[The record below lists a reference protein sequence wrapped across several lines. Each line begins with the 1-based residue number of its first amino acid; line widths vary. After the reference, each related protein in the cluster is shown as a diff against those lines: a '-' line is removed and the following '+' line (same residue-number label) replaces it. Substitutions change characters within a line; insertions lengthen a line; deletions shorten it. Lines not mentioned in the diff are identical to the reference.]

1 MRKTEL
7 WLGVGA
13 GVAGLLLAVLSFVK
27 VLPYS
32 SEAISAS
39 ASVALSAVVCAAAN
53 IAGIAGAV
61 MVQRHHILGSVIM
74 AIVMVV
80 VLFFGFP
87 WQSIPAVV
95 YIMSVVLALVPVR
108 IPTEENHGRIQS

>member
-13 GVAGLLLAVLSFVK
+13 GTAGVLLAVLSLFG

-32 SEAISAS
+32 PQALTAS
-39 ASVALSAVVCAAAN
+39 SSVTLSAVVCAAAN
-53 IAGIAGAV
+53 IIGIAGAV
-61 MVQRHHILGSVIM
+61 TVQRHHIM
-74 AIVMVV
+74 ASAVMTVVMVV

-95 YIMSVVLALVPVR
+95 YIMSVVLALVPVKLH
-108 IPTEENHGRIQS
+108 TGENQGRTQS